1 MYEKNWCLCPLAVK
15 QGGIFCLSSSKKTMK
30 ALDFSKKKRT
40 FAIKKQRYEYEK
52 NQNAI
57 FGKSQNTTFG
67 KNHHC
72 HHLGCSF
79 RQFLQ

>member
-1 MYEKNWCLCPLAVK
+1 
-15 QGGIFCLSSSKKTMK
+15 MK

-52 NQNAI
+52 NQNAT